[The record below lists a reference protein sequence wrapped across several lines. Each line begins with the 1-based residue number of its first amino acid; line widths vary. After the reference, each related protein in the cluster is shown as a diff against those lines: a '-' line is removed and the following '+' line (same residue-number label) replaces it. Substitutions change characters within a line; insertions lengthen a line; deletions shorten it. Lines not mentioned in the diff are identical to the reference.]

1 MSEVAWFSA
10 GAVVAAAVAWSIGRW
25 RAGDENR
32 RRMRSSIQ
40 VDADGIAAGRRAGT
54 SQAVDRP
61 AGDRPVG
68 DRPIGDR
75 PIGDRPIG
83 EDAPGDGARHLVDE
97 RLVDE
102 RLADERLAAKN
113 GRDAAAPVV
122 DLQQFSDPGP
132 TDDFDG
138 ERSDDHDTPHAL
150 SIDVTPPDDVDG
162 PRVARSVAREIAD
175 VASAVEGSAFDLVE
189 AAPEPERVPR
199 AAERFLGAVQRLR
212 DLHAKL
218 VSYGTEASPSGG
230 TADFREVVD
239 GLKEELQHLRLGLE
253 LDTELPADLPVLA
266 CSPSIA
272 RNILLFAC
280 SAMFRSEPGATNL
293 TISAERSLVE
303 NEPRLRIEMLLE
315 WVVDPRDGAH
325 PAPHE
330 SDVAL
335 AIEAARRLAEGHGG
349 RIRMDRLADRVIRTS
364 LRLPASV
371 RPQES
376 EPETVQ
382 PRTGALHVRAGAAA
396 QQHDFGGALV
406 VEADPDVRA
415 MLARELR
422 ARGRAVFA
430 CADGSSARTF
440 LEATPQRFELLIVDQ
455 EHRLEDRDALGETI
469 RRLTPELKICVLGP
483 AAQAAASDATAPAW
497 PEVCRLQK
505 PFGVHELRRALA
517 SVLDA

>member
-40 VDADGIAAGRRAGT
+40 VDADGIAADRRASA
-54 SQAVDRP
+54 SQTV
-61 AGDRPVG
+61 DRPVG
-68 DRPIGDR
+68 
-75 PIGDRPIG
+75 
-83 EDAPGDGARHLVDE
+83 EDALGEGARHLVDE
-97 RLVDE
+97 RL
-102 RLADERLAAKN
+102 AGKN
-113 GRDAAAPVV
+113 GPDAAAPVV

-132 TDDFDG
+132 NGDFDG

-150 SIDVTPPDDVDG
+150 SIDATPPDDVDG

-218 VSYGTEASPSGG
+218 VSYGTEASPSDG

-253 LDTELPADLPVLA
+253 LDTELPANLPVLA

-349 RIRMDRLADRVIRTS
+349 KIRMDRPADRVIRTS

-376 EPETVQ
+376 EPETGES
-382 PRTGALHVRAGAAA
+382 RTGAVHVRAGAAA

-483 AAQAAASDATAPAW
+483 AAQAAASDTTEPAW